1 MSQAANEPLESPQGG
16 GVYMEVSRKVWQHLT
31 ERENT
36 GKHTWGRLT
45 CTLPWYSQVCT

>member
-1 MSQAANEPLESPQGG
+1 
-16 GVYMEVSRKVWQHLT
+16 MEVSRKVWQHLT

-36 GKHTWGRLT
+36 GKHTDAWRRLT